1 VRVSVTTALINRFRM
16 FIHWRFKLARV
27 YAVSLLMMAL
37 AIDIEA
43 GQSAGHRPKTSD
55 ALDAEVALARA
66 APPEYAAAALL
77 RIARRAEKEQ
87 QSLLLED
94 VYRYAEG
101 AVISAPW
108 RSPAAVGSAEAL
120 EATASS
126 YGMDRV
132 TLQSGAVKW
141 LLTHDPHGARHL
153 LLGIKLPDAS
163 VSCPGLRFY
172 DLTSFYDA
180 ASAVVLTSFSREEV
194 ANGEELLL
202 ARQVVRGFQSSAEL
216 EGVIRF
222 VERMRASRMARERS
236 DILVVE
242 LLSGLASGRGIDPAG
257 FNQLRRL
264 TAKLVRL
271 RERVDEAAS
280 ETLLAAVRAYALRQL
295 QAPRCAETST
305 FRAKELAALNDILCG
320 AIVESCRHRI
330 EREHLSSS
338 AVLPAVSV
346 SGRDLWSTPEAIAAR
361 TAFRRLVFVPRSK
374 SPLLP
379 RRSDSDT
386 TEWAEEC
393 DAFLRSLEG
402 WQPSVGTSRAVPLE
416 KLALLRGLIPS
427 TPDGGLRR
435 RAVAL
440 YFDATDDLEPHD
452 RKGPLWF
459 LYARELPNLLL
470 TLDSDTRRAF
480 EVRIARDP
488 VLRVHSYLRRSH
500 F

>member
-1 VRVSVTTALINRFRM
+1 
-16 FIHWRFKLARV
+16 LAQV
-27 YAVSLLMMAL
+27 YSHRLLMMAL
-37 AIDIEA
+37 AINIEA
-43 GQSAGHRPKTSD
+43 GQSSVSRPKTID
-55 ALDAEVALARA
+55 AVNAEVAVASA

-77 RIARRAEKEQ
+77 RIAARTDTEQ
-87 QSLLLED
+87 KSLLLED

-132 TLQSGAVKW
+132 TLQSRAVKS
-141 LLTHDPHGARHL
+141 LLTHDPHAARHL
-153 LLGIKLPDAS
+153 LLGIKLPDAP

-180 ASAVVLTSFSREEV
+180 ASEVVLTSFSREEV

-202 ARQVVRGFQSSAEL
+202 ASQVVRGFQSSAEL

-222 VERMRASRMARERS
+222 IGRMRASRMARERS
-236 DILVVE
+236 DILVFE

-257 FNQLRRL
+257 LNQLTRL
-264 TAKLVRL
+264 TAKLL
-271 RERVDEAAS
+271 GFRERVDQAAS
-280 ETLLAAVRAYALRQL
+280 ETLLAAVRAYVLRQL
-295 QAPRCAETST
+295 EAPRCAETPT
-305 FRAKELAALNDILCG
+305 LRAKDLAALNHILCG
-320 AIVESCRHRI
+320 AIVESCRYRI
-330 EREHLSSS
+330 ERGHIFPS
-338 AVLPAVSV
+338 AVLPAVPV
-346 SGRDLWSTPEAIAAR
+346 SRRDLWSTPEAIAAR
-361 TAFRRLVFVPRSK
+361 SAFRTLVFVRRSRA
-374 SPLLP
+374 PLLP
-379 RRSDSDT
+379 RRSDRDT
-386 TEWAEEC
+386 KEWAEQC

-402 WQPSVGTSRAVPLE
+402 WQPSAGASRAVPLE

-470 TLDSDTRRAF
+470 TLDGDSRRAF
-480 EVRIARDP
+480 EARIARDP
-488 VLRVHSYLRRSH
+488 VLRIHTYLRSPH